1 MRHTDGQENTYFT
14 DQLSPLEEYPLTL
27 CGVTSRIKAGNF
39 QLVLNVKLGYFS
51 LRLLVLD
58 SEKSL

>member
-1 MRHTDGQENTYFT
+1 MEEENTYFT
-14 DQLSPLEEYPLTL
+14 GQLSPLEGYPLTL
-27 CGVTSRIKAGNF
+27 CGVKPRIKAGNF
-39 QLVLNVKLGYFS
+39 QPVLNVKLGYFS